1 MTIDVVTLFPE
12 MIEETVRHGIL
23 GKAIANGILCVRTH
37 QLRDYCGGSIHAV
50 DDAPYGGGPGMVM
63 RPEPIFAAVEDI
75 TARYGAG
82 YRILLT
88 PQGARLEQS
97 IVQRLAQREA
107 LLLMCGRYEGF
118 DERVRGLFDEELSIG
133 DYVLTGGELAASVV
147 VEAVGRLL
155 PGVLGCA
162 ASAESE
168 SFSSGL
174 LEYPQYTRPENFR
187 GMRVPAVLTSGNHAQ
202 IERWRHQQAI
212 ARTEAK
218 RPDLLSPKRR
228 NEQE

>member
-1 MTIDVVTLFPE
+1 MIIDVITLFPE
-12 MIEETVRHGIL
+12 MIEQTVRHGIL
-23 GKAIANGILCVRTH
+23 GKAVANGVLCVRAH

-63 RPEPIFAAVEDI
+63 RPEPIFAAVEDV
-75 TARYGAG
+75 TERHGPSH
-82 YRILLT
+82 RILLT
-88 PQGARLEQS
+88 PQGARLEQT
-97 IVQRLAQREA
+97 IVRRLAQRET
-107 LLLMCGRYEGF
+107 LLLMCGRYEGV

-162 ASAESE
+162 ASADSE

-174 LEYPQYTRPENFR
+174 LEYPQYTRPEIFR

-202 IERWRHQQAI
+202 IERWRRAQAI

-218 RPDLLSPKRR
+218 RPDLLSSKRR
-228 NEQE
+228 DRKE